1 MSVFVFFFFFK
12 QKTAYEMRISDWSSD
27 VCSSDL
33 LRHEAGFRQH
43 LSRRWRRHGLS
54 RVEEAKLLRPLKN
67 LSRKGKFVSAAV
79 LLAACGGS
87 IALAQNV
94 DGLDIQHILSRG
106 EAADPD
112 AEALIREVARRGDE
126 MRADAREAADGGN
139 RNLSENKA
147 VLGGAPTGAID
158 FDEMLAAS
166 KELEASDKGAPQLIV
181 FASLSM
187 PEQSLKQL
195 IRDTAKAGGTVV
207 FNGFPG
213 NSMKAFQQGIMKV
226 VDNQDAYGSIGIDP
240 RLFRAFDVTAV
251 PAIVVVT

>member
-1 MSVFVFFFFFK
+1 M
-12 QKTAYEMRISDWSSD
+12 
-27 VCSSDL
+27 
-33 LRHEAGFRQH
+33 
-43 LSRRWRRHGLS
+43 
-54 RVEEAKLLRPLKN
+54 LRPLKN

-126 MRADAREAADGGN
+126 MRADAREAADAGN
-139 RNLSENKA
+139 RNLSENKG
-147 VLGGAPTGAID
+147 VLAGGPTGAID

-251 PAIVVVT
+251 PAIVVVTSEFELCDGFNCRTSVPPYDRMSGNVPLEYALETFVDGRGPGSAIASQALARLKKGQGS